1 MTINITKGIDSGV
14 HEAFLDKSNMSIV
27 IFTKNNLC
35 ICIDYITRNLNTAF
49 IPNSTYNSFMHDKC
63 KQIKFSEYVQYIV
76 LLNRKR
82 CIANVAP
89 TPKRNQVSGGDG

>member
-1 MTINITKGIDSGV
+1 MAINITKGGLRHAWSRHRITKEDITKGIDSGV

-49 IPNSTYNSFMHDKC
+49 VPNSTYNSFMHDKC
-63 KQIKFSEYVQYIV
+63 KQIKFN
-76 LLNRKR
+76 L
-82 CIANVAP
+82 
-89 TPKRNQVSGGDG
+89 

>member
-1 MTINITKGIDSGV
+1 MTINITKGGLRYAWNRHRITKEDITKGMDSGV

-63 KQIKFSEYVQYIV
+63 KQIKFN
-76 LLNRKR
+76 L
-82 CIANVAP
+82 
-89 TPKRNQVSGGDG
+89 